1 MIKQCLFIAFAVFQ
15 SFAYS
20 QYELVWSDEF
30 EGEELDLEKWTFDIG
45 QGSWGWGNNE
55 LQYYTANPS
64 NIKVQDG
71 MLNITAQEE
80 QYANANYTS
89 SRIKTKDLYEFQ
101 YGKVHARISV
111 PIGQGL
117 WPAFWMLGANID
129 QVSWPQCGEIDIMEH
144 VNLDPVIHGTH
155 HYNNN
160 GHVYQG
166 GSTVCAADQFNVY
179 SIEWTPN
186 NIIWSLNGNTYYS
199 ADIGPNAISKE
210 EFHNPFFFLLNLA
223 VGGNWPGSPNDETI
237 FPADMYVD
245 YVRVY
250 QDVSKVEAISLE
262 KISIH
267 PNPINHFAE
276 ISSKQ
281 EISEYKV
288 IDLFG
293 RIVCEAQNTSII
305 DASLFDSGLYIIYV
319 SMSNGQKARET
330 FMKI

>member
-1 MIKQCLFIAFAVFQ
+1 MIKYILFITLSVFQ
-15 SFAYS
+15 TIVLS

-30 EGEELDLEKWTFDIG
+30 DGEELDLEKWTFDIG

-55 LQYYTANPS
+55 LQYYTS
-64 NIKVQDG
+64 NTSNVKVQDG
-71 MLNITAQEE
+71 MLNITAHEE

-89 SRIKTKDLYEFQ
+89 TRIKTKDLYEFQ
-101 YGKVHARISV
+101 YGKIHARISV
-111 PIGQGL
+111 PVGQGL

-166 GSTVCAADQFNVY
+166 GSTICAANQFNVY

-199 ADIGPNAISKE
+199 TDIGASSISKE
-210 EFHNPFFFLLNLA
+210 EFHNPFFFLINLA

-237 FPADMYVD
+237 FPADMYID

-250 QDVSKVEAISLE
+250 QDVSKVEDISLE

-281 EISEYKV
+281 EISEYRV
-288 IDLFG
+288 IDIFG
-293 RIVCEAQNTSII
+293 RIVCEAQNTSMI

-319 SMSNGQKARET
+319 SMSNGQKARES

>member
-1 MIKQCLFIAFAVFQ
+1 
-15 SFAYS
+15 
-20 QYELVWSDEF
+20 
-30 EGEELDLEKWTFDIG
+30 
-45 QGSWGWGNNE
+45 
-55 LQYYTANPS
+55 
-64 NIKVQDG
+64 

-89 SRIKTKDLYEFQ
+89 TRIKTKDLYEFQ
-101 YGKVHARISV
+101 YGKIHARISV
-111 PIGQGL
+111 PVGQGL

-166 GSTVCAADQFNVY
+166 GSTICTADQFNVY

-186 NIIWSLNGNTYYS
+186 NIIWSLNGNTYFS
-199 ADIGPNAISKE
+199 TDIGSNSISKE
-210 EFHNPFFFLLNLA
+210 EFHNPFFFLINLA

-250 QDVSKVEAISLE
+250 QDVSKVEDISLE

-281 EISEYKV
+281 EIIEYRV
-288 IDLFG
+288 IDIFG
-293 RIVCEAQNTSII
+293 RIVFRSSTHLN
-305 DASLFDSGLYIIYV
+305 Y
-319 SMSNGQKARET
+319 
-330 FMKI
+330 